1 MLFNTLGFIFAFA
14 PITVLGFYLL
24 GRQGRETLVISW
36 LVVCSF
42 FFYAW
47 WNPPYIS
54 LIFGSILFN
63 FYIGSKLSSP
73 NTEKNK
79 SLLTFGISCNLLL
92 LVYFKYT
99 GFLIDNIN
107 SIFELN
113 ISVDNIILPLAIS
126 FFTFQQI
133 TYLVDS
139 YRRETREYSFLKYCL
154 YVSFFPQLIAG
165 PIVHHRE
172 MMPQFNRKA
181 AFSFKPEN
189 ISLGLTVF
197 IIGLFKK
204 IVIADGIEMY
214 ATPVFDAAAGGS
226 LLSFSDAW
234 IGAIAYT
241 LQLYFDFSGYSDM
254 AIGLACL
261 FGIKLP
267 INFNSPYKATNII
280 DFWRRWHITLSRFLR
295 DYLYIPLGGNRKGN
309 FRRYTNLMITM
320 ILGGLWHGAGWTFL
334 IWGSLHGFYLVINNA
349 WRWLVY
355 SKLGYKSIEKNI
367 LYIGVCGLITFIVVI
382 VSWVVF
388 RADNFTAAAS
398 MLQSMFMLNS
408 DFETSIMT
416 AVIEKPHKA
425 FYNLTALL
433 LVIWLLPNTQQI
445 TGAGIGGHYKL
456 ATHKIIAWKPSI
468 VWLAIIAVMLIW
480 ALSRISEVSQFLYY
494 QF

>member
-139 YRRETREYSFLKYCL
+139 YRQETREYSFLKYCL

-181 AFSFKPEN
+181 AF
-189 ISLGLTVF
+189 
-197 IIGLFKK
+197 
-204 IVIADGIEMY
+204 
-214 ATPVFDAAAGGS
+214 
-226 LLSFSDAW
+226 
-234 IGAIAYT
+234 
-241 LQLYFDFSGYSDM
+241 
-254 AIGLACL
+254 
-261 FGIKLP
+261 
-267 INFNSPYKATNII
+267 
-280 DFWRRWHITLSRFLR
+280 
-295 DYLYIPLGGNRKGN
+295 
-309 FRRYTNLMITM
+309 
-320 ILGGLWHGAGWTFL
+320 
-334 IWGSLHGFYLVINNA
+334 
-349 WRWLVY
+349 
-355 SKLGYKSIEKNI
+355 
-367 LYIGVCGLITFIVVI
+367 
-382 VSWVVF
+382 
-388 RADNFTAAAS
+388 
-398 MLQSMFMLNS
+398 
-408 DFETSIMT
+408 
-416 AVIEKPHKA
+416 
-425 FYNLTALL
+425 
-433 LVIWLLPNTQQI
+433 
-445 TGAGIGGHYKL
+445 
-456 ATHKIIAWKPSI
+456 
-468 VWLAIIAVMLIW
+468 
-480 ALSRISEVSQFLYY
+480 
-494 QF
+494 